1 MNFEESFYF
10 FIKYIV
16 ISPLLCYVIFTIQ
29 LFFKRY
35 SIITS
40 SNQVFEQEKLL
51 KEFKTKFT
59 KSTLSQNLQI
69 REIYAQKIS
78 NLPNVSGRF
87 IAYCLKREISN
98 INYIMYLFNFTGNLI
113 KVPDIEGNNY
123 LHILEQKHNVLKK
136 GFIYPILLGLFIV
149 SILFFSLPPL
159 NFYIFILYSFLFTFS
174 IWLLLNSFQ
183 YLCVYLLAKNTEC
196 IFYKK
201 KAIELDSSSNLIQDS
216 KSNKKLCYLI
226 QCAKGKFGFLHMS
239 AQEILKKLEIKQ
251 MSHDVRY
258 HKDVWV
264 LSTHGKAK
272 HMAAHIGKY
281 SGQILETIR
290 DPNLDL
296 IKIHKYVIDSLII
309 NFSYANIFVHRI
321 SKHLSPSYLQ
331 LANLHELRDTLA
343 QEYLTR
349 KAYTQQAS
357 QHGLD
362 VAMDMCILSSKIL
375 KTVESLDH
383 VEKHEFR
390 ANFNQYV
397 IDIFEILITLCF
409 IYNIDGIENLIAD
422 RMYEVEQRHEYFEE
436 YGNYKDGYK
445 VI

>member
-1 MNFEESFYF
+1 
-10 FIKYIV
+10 
-16 ISPLLCYVIFTIQ
+16 
-29 LFFKRY
+29 
-35 SIITS
+35 
-40 SNQVFEQEKLL
+40 
-51 KEFKTKFT
+51 
-59 KSTLSQNLQI
+59 
-69 REIYAQKIS
+69 
-78 NLPNVSGRF
+78 
-87 IAYCLKREISN
+87 
-98 INYIMYLFNFTGNLI
+98 
-113 KVPDIEGNNY
+113 
-123 LHILEQKHNVLKK
+123 
-136 GFIYPILLGLFIV
+136 
-149 SILFFSLPPL
+149 
-159 NFYIFILYSFLFTFS
+159 
-174 IWLLLNSFQ
+174 
-183 YLCVYLLAKNTEC
+183 
-196 IFYKK
+196 
-201 KAIELDSSSNLIQDS
+201 
-216 KSNKKLCYLI
+216 
-226 QCAKGKFGFLHMS
+226 MS

-383 VEKHEFR
+383 VE
-390 ANFNQYV
+390 
-397 IDIFEILITLCF
+397 
-409 IYNIDGIENLIAD
+409 
-422 RMYEVEQRHEYFEE
+422 
-436 YGNYKDGYK
+436 
-445 VI
+445 